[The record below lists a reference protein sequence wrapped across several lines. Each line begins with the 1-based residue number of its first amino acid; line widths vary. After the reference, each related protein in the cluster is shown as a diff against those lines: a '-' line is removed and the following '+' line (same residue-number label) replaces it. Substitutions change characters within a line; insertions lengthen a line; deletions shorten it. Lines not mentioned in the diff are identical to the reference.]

1 MCKSKVHRTMTRPGV
16 AWAMALVLLLAA
28 AATRAEDGYE
38 LWLRYA
44 PLPQETRAGAEGYFD
59 GIVNLTASA
68 STTIDAAM
76 AELETGL
83 GNLLGETVP
92 RVPSALFA
100 RMEPVRG
107 VVVLADADSLQARGI
122 GHGIESAHADAY
134 AVSNAEVDG
143 KDAIVIAGNSDVA
156 QLYGAFAL
164 LRYLAS
170 GGDPGEI
177 ELASAPKVDHRLLNH
192 WDNLD
197 RSVERGYAGQSLWDW
212 TTLPEY
218 RDPRY
223 TDYARANASI
233 GINGTVINNVN
244 ARADSLTA
252 EYIEKSA
259 ALAEEF
265 RPYGIRVYFSA
276 RFSAP
281 IDIGGLDSSDPLD
294 PAVRAFWRDKAAEI
308 YAAIPDFGGFL
319 VKANSE
325 GQPGPQDYGRTH
337 ADGANMLAEAVAPY
351 GGIVMWRAFVYS
363 ATNPEDRAKQA
374 YDEFMPLD
382 GEFADNVIIQV
393 KNGPI
398 DFQPREPFHPLFGAM
413 AETPLMVEF
422 QVTKEYLGFAS
433 HLVYLAPLYEE
444 VLTAD
449 TRMQGR
455 GSTVARVADGSLY
468 EHELTA
474 MAGVANTGTD
484 RDWTGSTFNQANWYA
499 YGRLA
504 WDPNLSA
511 VAIADEWLRQT
522 FSHDEAF
529 IEAATELML
538 LSREAPVNYMTPLGL
553 AHLMATGHHYGPGPW
568 VSDLGRPEWNPVYY
582 HQADADGI
590 GFDRTATGSDAV
602 SQYAEPVARRF
613 ADLETVG
620 EEYLLWFH
628 RLAWTY
634 ELEPGYTLWEALVRS
649 YDTGV
654 AQVEEM
660 QTRWAALEDY
670 VDAERFAKTAQLLM
684 VQRREAKWWR
694 DACIAFFRAVSGLP
708 LPRDVDPPEH
718 PLGHY
723 IAIDNPYAPG

>member
-1 MCKSKVHRTMTRPGV
+1 MKFNMLR
-16 AWAMALVLLLAA
+16 AALAA
-28 AATRAEDGYE
+28 VLVVIATGPVLAEDGYD
-38 LWLRYA
+38 LWLRHSALPEASRSAAADTFTAIVA
-44 PLPQETRAGAEGYFD
+44 PSNP
-59 GIVNLTASA
+59 SA
-68 STTIDAAM
+68 SLEAAIE
-76 AELETGL
+76 ELGRGL
-83 GNLLGETVP
+83 GGLLDREIPVIDEVAAAQTAGPVLLGTP
-92 RVPSALFA
+92 AMLAALGVDVRLASSDPDAFA
-100 RMEPVRG
+100 VRSERFG
-107 VVVLADADSLQARGI
+107 ERTAVVV
-122 GHGIESAHADAY
+122 
-134 AVSNAEVDG
+134 
-143 KDAIVIAGNSDVA
+143 AGNSDVA
-156 QLYGAFAL
+156 VLYGVFAL
-164 LRYLAS
+164 LRHLAS
-170 GGDPGEI
+170 GGDPAAI
-177 ELASAPKVDHRLLNH
+177 ELVSAPAVRYRLLNH

-212 TTLPEY
+212 TTLPQY

-223 TDYARANASI
+223 RDYARANASI
-233 GINGTVINNVN
+233 GINGTVLNNVN

-259 ALAEEF
+259 ALADEF
-265 RPYGIRVYFSA
+265 RPYGMRVYFSA

-281 IDIGGLDSSDPLD
+281 IEIGGLATSDPLD

-363 ATNPEDRAKQA
+363 AENPEDRARQA

-413 AETPLMVEF
+413 EATPLMVEF

-433 HLVYLAPLYEE
+433 HLVYLAPMYEE
-444 VLTAD
+444 ALAAD
-449 TRMQGR
+449 TRMQGE
-455 GSTVARVADGSLY
+455 GSLVARVADGSLY
-468 EHELTA
+468 GHELTA

-504 WDPNLSA
+504 WNPDLTA
-511 VAIADEWLRQT
+511 TAIADEWLRQT
-522 FSHDEAF
+522 FVDDDEFVA
-529 IEAATELML
+529 AATELML

-553 AHLMATGHHYGPGPW
+553 THLMATGHHYGPGPW
-568 VSDLGRPEWNPVYY
+568 VSNLGRPEWNPVYY

-590 GFDRTATGSDAV
+590 GFDRTATGSNAV
-602 SQYAEPVARRF
+602 AQYARPVGSRF
-613 ADLETVG
+613 ADPETVG
-620 EEYLLWFH
+620 EEFLLWFH
-628 RLAWTY
+628 HLPWNH
-634 ELEPGYTLWEALVRS
+634 ELESGETLWNALVRR
-649 YDTGV
+649 YDLGV

-660 QTRWAALEDY
+660 QARWAALEPF
-670 VDAERFAKTAQLLM
+670 VDAERFAKTTQLLE

-694 DACIAFFRAVSGLP
+694 DACIAFFRSVSGLP
-708 LPRDVDPPEH
+708 LPADVEPPEH
-718 PLGHY
+718 ALGHY

>member
-1 MCKSKVHRTMTRPGV
+1 MSGWNKWPL
-16 AWAMALVLLLAA
+16 LVWLTVLLAA
-28 AATRAEDGYE
+28 PAGAEDGYD
-38 LWLRYA
+38 LWLRH
-44 PLPQETRAGAEGYFD
+44 
-59 GIVNLTASA
+59 
-68 STTIDAAM
+68 
-76 AELETGL
+76 AELGGERRAAAAERLRLVVPVGATSPVAATAVEELRRGLESLTGERIAV
-83 GNLLGETVP
+83 GSPDGTPSGFGTGSVLLGTPDSLAVAGIDMEIGSP
-92 RVPSALFA
+92 RSDAYVIRTLRPAGGSALT
-100 RMEPVRG
+100 
-107 VVVLADADSLQARGI
+107 
-122 GHGIESAHADAY
+122 
-134 AVSNAEVDG
+134 
-143 KDAIVIAGNSDVA
+143 VIAGNSDVA
-156 QLYGAFAL
+156 QLYGAFGL
-164 LRYLAS
+164 LRYLAT
-170 GGDPGEI
+170 GGDPGAI
-177 ELASAPKVDHRLLNH
+177 DLAAAPAIDHRLLNH

-223 TDYARANASI
+223 ADYARANASI
-233 GINGTVINNVN
+233 GINGTVLNNVN

-252 EYIEKSA
+252 AYIGKAA
-259 ALAEEF
+259 ALAAEF
-265 RPYGIRVYFSA
+265 RPYGVRVYFSA

-281 IDIGGLDSSDPLD
+281 IDIGGLGTADPLD
-294 PAVRAFWRDKAAEI
+294 PAVRAWWRDKAAEI

-337 ADGANMLAEAVAPY
+337 ADGANMLADAVGPH

-363 ATNPEDRAKQA
+363 ASNPEDRAKQA

-382 GEFADNVIIQV
+382 GDFADNVIVQV

-413 AETPLMVEF
+413 RQTPLMVEF

-433 HLVYLAPLYEE
+433 HMVYLAPLYEE
-444 VLTAD
+444 VLQAD
-449 TRMQGR
+449 TWTRGR

-468 EHELTA
+468 GHELTA

-504 WDPNLSA
+504 WNPDLSSRD
-511 VAIADEWLRQT
+511 IADEWLRQT
-522 FSHDEAF
+522 FADDDGF
-529 IEAATELML
+529 VEAATELML

-568 VSDLGRPEWNPVYY
+568 VSSLGRPEWNPVYY

-590 GFDRTATGSDAV
+590 GFDRTGTGSNAV
-602 SQYAEPVARRF
+602 AQYAEPVAERF
-613 ADLETVG
+613 ADLDTVG
-620 EEYLLWFH
+620 DQYLLWFH
-628 RLAWTY
+628 HLPWTY
-634 ELEPGYTLWEALVRS
+634 QLESGRTVWEELVRR
-649 YDTGV
+649 YDLGV

-660 QTRWAALEDY
+660 QSRWALLEPF
-670 VDAERFAKTAQLLM
+670 VDAERFDKTTELLRI
-684 VQRREAKWWR
+684 QRREAQWWR

-708 LPRDVDPPEH
+708 LPSDMELPEH
-718 PLGHY
+718 PLGYY
-723 IAIDNPYAPG
+723 IGIDNPYAPG

>member
-1 MCKSKVHRTMTRPGV
+1 MTRRPSRIRASIAV
-16 AWAMALVLLLAA
+16 LLAA
-28 AATRAEDGYE
+28 LTGLPGATLAEDGYD

-44 PLPQETRAGAEGYFD
+44 PLEQEAREAIAETFSGILHAGPTSPIAAASVEELDRGLSELSGTRIGAFAALAGRLPPDRALLLGTPESLARLG
-59 GIVNLTASA
+59 SA
-68 STTIDAAM
+68 SSVDA
-76 AELETGL
+76 
-83 GNLLGETVP
+83 
-92 RVPSALFA
+92 PS
-100 RMEPVRG
+100 
-107 VVVLADADSLQARGI
+107 S
-122 GHGIESAHADAY
+122 DAY
-134 AVSNAEVDG
+134 VIRSERIDGQAVTT
-143 KDAIVIAGNSDVA
+143 IAGNSDTA

-164 LRYLAS
+164 LRYLAT

-177 ELASAPKVDHRLLNH
+177 DIESSPRVKLRILNH

-212 TTLPEY
+212 VTLPEY

-223 TDYARANASI
+223 RDYARANASI
-233 GINGTVINNVN
+233 GINGTVLNNVN

-252 EYIEKSA
+252 EYIEKAA

-265 RPYGIRVYFSA
+265 RPYGMRVYLSA

-281 IDIGGLDSSDPLD
+281 IDIGGLETSDPLD
-294 PAVRAFWRDKAAEI
+294 PAVRAWWRDKAAEI
-308 YAAIPDFGGFL
+308 YASIPDFGGFL

-325 GQPGPQDYGRTH
+325 GQPGPQDFGRTH
-337 ADGANMLAEAVAPY
+337 ADGANMLAEAVAPF
-351 GGIVMWRAFVYS
+351 GGVIMWRAFVYS

-374 YDEFMPLD
+374 FDEFMPLD
-382 GEFADNVIIQV
+382 GEFAHNVIVQV

-413 AETPLMVEF
+413 TDTPLMVEF

-444 VLTAD
+444 VLSAD

-468 EHELTA
+468 GHELTA

-504 WDPNLSA
+504 WDPNLPA
-511 VAIADEWLRQT
+511 AEIADEWLRQT
-522 FSHDEAF
+522 FTNDDRFVTS
-529 IEAATELML
+529 ATELML

-568 VSDLGRPEWNPVYY
+568 VSNLGRPEWNPVYY
-582 HQADADGI
+582 HRADADGI

-602 SQYAEPVARRF
+602 SQYAAPVAERF

-620 EEYLLWFH
+620 DEFLLWFH
-628 RLAWTY
+628 HLPWTY
-634 ELEPGYTLWEALVRS
+634 EMSSGRTLWEELVRS
-649 YDTGV
+649 YDAGV
-654 AQVEEM
+654 AQVGEM
-660 QTRWAALEDY
+660 QDRWAALEEY
-670 VDAERFAKTAQLLM
+670 VDPERFAKTAQLLEI
-684 VQRREAKWWR
+684 QRREAIWWR
-694 DACIAFFRAVSGLP
+694 DASIAFFRSVSGLP
-708 LPRDVDPPEH
+708 LPRDVRPPEQ
-718 PLGHY
+718 PLGYY
-723 IAIDNPYAPG
+723 ISIDNAFAPG

>member
-1 MCKSKVHRTMTRPGV
+1 M
-16 AWAMALVLLLAA
+16 LLSQLAA
-28 AATRAEDGYE
+28 LSLVVFGVNGASAEDGYE

-44 PLPQETRAGAEGYFD
+44 ELPAGPREPVAERFAFIEAPAPGSPT
-59 GIVNLTASA
+59 LTAA
-68 STTIDAAM
+68 V
-76 AELETGL
+76 AELERGLSGLTGAAVL
-83 GNLLGETVP
+83 VTGGGISEDG
-92 RVPSALFA
+92 
-100 RMEPVRG
+100 G
-107 VVVLADADSLQARGI
+107 VVLGTPAALAARGARVEI
-122 GHGIESAHADAY
+122 ASDSPDAY
-134 AVSNAEVDG
+134 RVSSARIDGFEVT
-143 KDAIVIAGNSDVA
+143 VIAGNSDIA

-164 LRYLAS
+164 LRHLAA
-170 GGDPGEI
+170 GGNPQRIDLESEPGI
-177 ELASAPKVDHRLLNH
+177 THRLLNH

-212 TTLPEY
+212 TTLPEF
-218 RDPRY
+218 RDRRY
-223 TDYARANASI
+223 SDYARANASI
-233 GINGTVINNVN
+233 GINGTVLNNVN
-244 ARADSLTA
+244 ARADSLTR
-252 EYIEKSA
+252 EYILMAA

-281 IDIGGLDSSDPLD
+281 IEIGGLRTADPLD
-294 PAVRAFWRDKAAEI
+294 PAVRSWWRDKAAEI

-319 VKANSE
+319 AKANSE
-325 GQPGPQDYGRTH
+325 GQPGPQDFGRTH

-382 GEFADNVIIQV
+382 GEFAANVIVQV

-413 AETPLMVEF
+413 VETPLMVEF

-444 VLTAD
+444 ALKSD
-449 TRMQGR
+449 TWRQGR

-468 EHELTA
+468 DHELTA
-474 MAGVANTGTD
+474 IAGVANTGTD

-504 WDPNLSA
+504 WDPDLSA
-511 VAIADEWLRQT
+511 TEIADEWLRQT
-522 FSHDEAF
+522 FSGNDEF
-529 IEAATELML
+529 VAAAIELML

-568 VSDLGRPEWNPVYY
+568 VSNLARPEWNPVYY

-590 GFDRTATGSDAV
+590 GFDRTPAGSDAV
-602 SQYAEPVARRF
+602 SQYADPVAEQF
-613 ADLETVG
+613 ADLDRVG

-628 RLAWTY
+628 HLPWSY
-634 ELEPGYTLWEALVRS
+634 ELENGETLWDALVRR
-649 YDTGV
+649 YDLGV
-654 AQVEEM
+654 DQVEEM
-660 QTRWAALEDY
+660 QRRWAALESH
-670 VDAERFAKTAQLLM
+670 VDPERFAKTTQLLE
-684 VQRREAKWWR
+684 VQLREARWWR
-694 DACIAFFRAVSGLP
+694 DACIGFFRAVSGLP
-708 LPRDVDPPEH
+708 LPAGVLPPSR
-718 PLGHY
+718 PLGFFVQ
-723 IAIDNPYAPG
+723 IDNRFAPG